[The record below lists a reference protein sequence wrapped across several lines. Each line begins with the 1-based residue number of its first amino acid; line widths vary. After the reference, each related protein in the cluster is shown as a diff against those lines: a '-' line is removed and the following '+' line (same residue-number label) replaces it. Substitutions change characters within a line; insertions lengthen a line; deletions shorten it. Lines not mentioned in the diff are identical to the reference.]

1 VLGRQVFPPSG
12 HDRTSVLV
20 FIKDQPGA
28 LFNVLSPFARHGIS
42 MNRIESRPSHQAK
55 WEYGFFIDL
64 AGHVDDDAMKAALAE
79 LQTHAAQI
87 KVLGSYPVA
96 VP

>member
-1 VLGRQVFPPSG
+1 ML
-12 HDRTSVLV
+12 
-20 FIKDQPGA
+20 IKDQPGA
-28 LFNVLSPFARHGIS
+28 LFKVLSPFAKHDIS
-42 MNRIESRPSHQAK
+42 MTRIESRPSRQAK

-64 AGHVDDDAMKAALAE
+64 DGHVEDETMKEALVELEEHVAMV
-79 LQTHAAQI
+79 